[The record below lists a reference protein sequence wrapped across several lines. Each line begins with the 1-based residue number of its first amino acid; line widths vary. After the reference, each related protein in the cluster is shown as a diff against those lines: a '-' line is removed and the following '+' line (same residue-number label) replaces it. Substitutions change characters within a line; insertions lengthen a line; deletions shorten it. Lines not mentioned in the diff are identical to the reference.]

1 MLYPHTSHNCLDA
14 TTNCIAQVMLVLPGG
29 VRSNIA
35 KNNMQRL
42 DMSRFKVGV
51 LPVEVSGWGLQV
63 LTL

>member
-1 MLYPHTSHNCLDA
+1 
-14 TTNCIAQVMLVLPGG
+14 MLVVPGG

-51 LPVEVSGWGLQV
+51 LPVEVSGLGV
-63 LTL
+63 ARHDTLTQN

>member
-1 MLYPHTSHNCLDA
+1 
-14 TTNCIAQVMLVLPGG
+14 MLVVPGG

-51 LPVEVSGWGLQV
+51 LPVEVSGWGWQV
-63 LTL
+63 ITL